1 MAFGLLM
8 TSLLLVLPDC
18 LPSPDTTRLASSDCF
33 LARLLAVFTLLFSS
47 LWLPQLAWPELSGV
61 CSSTAKLAEI
71 TVSSKP
77 LANGTQWLLYAMLKL
92 PFLLSSAATD
102 CN

>member
-8 TSLLLVLPDC
+8 TSLCWCC
-18 LPSPDTTRLASSDCF
+18 LIVCRVPTRLA
-33 LARLLAVFTLLFSS
+33 LPHLIRLLAVFTLLFSS
-47 LWLPQLAWPELSGV
+47 LWLPALAWPELSSV

-77 LANGTQWLLYAMLKL
+77 FANGTQWLLYALLKL